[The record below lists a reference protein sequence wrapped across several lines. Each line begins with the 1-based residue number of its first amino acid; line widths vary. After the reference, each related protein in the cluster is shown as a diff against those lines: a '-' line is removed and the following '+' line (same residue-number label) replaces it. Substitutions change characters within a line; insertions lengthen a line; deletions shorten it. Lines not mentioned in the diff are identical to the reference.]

1 MKKILQKLNI
11 LKTDSQKKIE
21 NRLKKIDEKKE
32 KERNDLYE
40 RNEIHQKNLDENKKK
55 CFELW
60 KNTFRKDFE
69 FKNEL
74 LTIAKHVEEN
84 TDLDIFLEYSK
95 DNDLTLGYTLF
106 IIGNMNVHLSVKN
119 ENTFNVNTYSNQ
131 DGMNDGKNFNID
143 DIEKCKNFFKE
154 EVLKIYKQENT

>member
-1 MKKILQKLNI
+1 MKI
-11 LKTDSQKKIE
+11 
-21 NRLKKIDEKKE
+21 
-32 KERNDLYE
+32 
-40 RNEIHQKNLDENKKK
+40 KKK

-84 TDLDIFLEYSK
+84 TNLDMFLEYSK

-119 ENTFNVNTYSNQ
+119 EKTFNVNTYSNQ

-154 EVLKIYKQENT
+154 EVLKIYKKENI

>member
-1 MKKILQKLNI
+1 MKKILQNLNI

-40 RNEIHQKNLDENKKK
+40 RNKIHQKNLDENKKK

-84 TDLDIFLEYSK
+84 TNLDMFLEYSK

-119 ENTFNVNTYSNQ
+119 EKTFNVNTYSNQ

-154 EVLKIYKQENT
+154 EVLKIYKKENI

>member
-1 MKKILQKLNI
+1 MKKILQNLNI

-40 RNEIHQKNLDENKKK
+40 RNKIHQKNLDENKKK

-84 TDLDIFLEYSK
+84 TNLDMFLEYSK

-119 ENTFNVNTYSNQ
+119 EKTFNVNTYSNQ
-131 DGMNDGKNFNID
+131 DGMNDGKNFI
-143 DIEKCKNFFKE
+143 
-154 EVLKIYKQENT
+154 